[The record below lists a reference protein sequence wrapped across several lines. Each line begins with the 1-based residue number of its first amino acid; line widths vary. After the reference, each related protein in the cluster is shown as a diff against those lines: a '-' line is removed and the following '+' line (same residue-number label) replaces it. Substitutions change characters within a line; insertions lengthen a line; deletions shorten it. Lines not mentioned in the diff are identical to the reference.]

1 MLVAGAAAL
10 ASAIS
15 AALLIEGRKPQEKTR
30 QASKGIQT
38 LDA

>member
-15 AALLIEGRKPQEKTR
+15 AALLIEGRKPKEKN
-30 QASKGIQT
+30 QT
-38 LDA
+38 GE